1 MNEMVARSILGLVG
15 VEREAAKDR
24 QKRQIRCI
32 KPMSAHHIHVFI
44 SHSWTYSQHYEKLEE
59 WIFHDDWHVN
69 GVPIHFHDQSVPE
82 DNPIHYAANAGELKS
97 AIWDKI
103 LHSDVVV
110 IPTGMYAG
118 YSDCIQ
124 KEID

>member
-1 MNEMVARSILGLVG
+1 M
-15 VEREAAKDR
+15 
-24 QKRQIRCI
+24 
-32 KPMSAHHIHVFI
+32 
-44 SHSWTYSQHYEKLEE
+44 
-59 WIFHDDWHVN
+59 
-69 GVPIHFHDQSVPE
+69 PE